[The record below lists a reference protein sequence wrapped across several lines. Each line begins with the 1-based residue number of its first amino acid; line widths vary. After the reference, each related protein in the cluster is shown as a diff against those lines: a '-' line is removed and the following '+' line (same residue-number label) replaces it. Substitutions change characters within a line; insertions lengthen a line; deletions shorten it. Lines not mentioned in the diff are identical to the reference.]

1 MLGMSIMEGE
11 LCCEHFCVK
20 SVEKAAQ
27 EGLRSPKT
35 PLPSLYRFP
44 FVEFSTILCMCVQM
58 LSSLS
63 IHVNQ
68 CTGVC
73 MSKTNITIHSKHML
87 NQAYCHADI

>member
-1 MLGMSIMEGE
+1 MEGE

-35 PLPSLYRFP
+35 PLPSLYSFP

-73 MSKTNITIHSKHML
+73 MSIRDKHYHT
-87 NQAYCHADI
+87 Q